1 MCQHTTCG
9 LMCWAGGCMALGKR
23 GLARQRSSWRRPST
37 SIGLRRCAMLQ
48 RGKPSSLG
56 ARTSPG
62 VGRRPCRLACATFMA
77 RRPPLRQPH
86 RCPRRGPRCIR
97 TARRRRGRRF
107 LRRRRRR
114 RRGGAADVREPSVL
128 CAVGASVGGAR
139 RKCVGRGSF
148 HAPRVLTILFLES
161 GLCRG
166 PNRQPAPRRQ
176 VGVVFSCS
184 SPGL

>member
-1 MCQHTTCG
+1 
-9 LMCWAGGCMALGKR
+9 MCWAGGCMSLGKW

-114 RRGGAADVREPSVL
+114 RRGGAADVREPSAL
-128 CAVGASVGGAR
+128 CAVGDSIKVYTVRCFTRETIRFLTPQTSQENARGMMSASEFVAW
-139 RKCVGRGSF
+139 
-148 HAPRVLTILFLES
+148 L
-161 GLCRG
+161 
-166 PNRQPAPRRQ
+166 
-176 VGVVFSCS
+176 VVAW
-184 SPGL
+184 LAYDLVAWLVVV